1 MFIHFLF
8 KVLIEQELLIV
19 VGDNEKRVDLTE
31 NEISSL
37 WRLYGS
43 EGGNSGHK
51 SAQNNIMNIMKAT
64 QYLRLSFFQRENTET
79 NKNVNITSC
88 KGQFLI
94 SSIRDFQIV
103 IVSCENLKTNVISSF
118 DNIIK
123 VHYQYNFVA
132 QLRKCERKEGKGG
145 LDRGNKL

>member
-1 MFIHFLF
+1 MLIHFLF

-64 QYLRLSFFQRENTET
+64 QSLLATFFFNST
-79 NKNVNITSC
+79 
-88 KGQFLI
+88 
-94 SSIRDFQIV
+94 
-103 IVSCENLKTNVISSF
+103 
-118 DNIIK
+118 
-123 VHYQYNFVA
+123 
-132 QLRKCERKEGKGG
+132 RKHKDK
-145 LDRGNKL
+145 